1 MSTRSQCL
9 LESVPIGFKT
19 TLPSGKVLE
28 RREDGVYLDG
38 QLMPHGPYAGCD
50 TATDY
55 RRRAAELTNKARLE
69 KTRRSIV
76 RAIEHLVQT
85 KQVVSVA
92 AVARVAKVSRQAIYK
107 THVDLL
113 P

>member
-1 MSTRSQCL
+1 MSTRSQRL
-9 LESVPIGFKT
+9 LESVPVGFKA
-19 TLPSGKVLE
+19 TLPNGKVLE

-38 QLMPHGPYAGCD
+38 QPMPPGLYAGCD

-69 KTRRSIV
+69 KTRQAIV

-85 KQVVSVA
+85 KQPVTVT
-92 AVARVAKVSRQAIYK
+92 AVARVAKISRQAIYK
-107 THVDLL
+107 THADLL